1 MVKGLWILRQSM
13 SKSFHAQH
21 SNNFLQLFESGKNFD
36 LLLYAGCEQD
46 RKEFKVH
53 SQILCSQ
60 STYFQAALSKEWLKK
75 KGNCYIFEK
84 ANVEADVFE
93 IILR

>member
-1 MVKGLWILRQSM
+1 M
-13 SKSFHAQH
+13 STNFYAQH
-21 SNNFLQLFESGKNFD
+21 SKNFLQLFESDKNFD
-36 LLLYAGCEQD
+36 LILYAGCEQD

-53 SQILCSQ
+53 TQILCAQ
-60 STYFQAALSKEWLKK
+60 STYFQAALSKKWLKK
-75 KGNCYIFEK
+75 KGDCYVFEK